1 MIGKP
6 HHLTVRPGQSA
17 KAAAAQVAGYVQA
30 ERNEEKKTGYY
41 SEKGGAPSRWLGE
54 GAKRLGLSGSVD
66 TETFMELL
74 QGHLPTGEDISD
86 RGGRKAS
93 RRMGTD
99 LTISAPKSFSMLVA
113 GAPPE
118 ERADLLRLWRE
129 SVNVAA
135 GVIEKEVITAR
146 LGKGGTKVEH
156 TGVMLAAAFGH
167 EDARPVD
174 GIADMDIHDHLI
186 VLNQTQ
192 RADGTWVARDLDFGQ
207 RNVLRMISDFAM
219 KAHLAKGL
227 QERGYGVRQT
237 RDGFEMSAITDD
249 QVKLFSRR
257 TTQVDE
263 ALESQGLT
271 RDSSSAAQRD
281 AANMATR
288 ESKSQLSQIDQAW
301 QWRSRLREAGVG
313 IDKMIRAARDVL
325 KRGPVTVAD
334 LSTEAVA
341 SATRHLGE
349 RESVFSK
356 RMTRVESLK
365 AGMGA
370 VTLDTVDQAIADKA
384 AGLIDV
390 GGDKLTTREALY
402 REQEILAHAR
412 EGRGQVKA
420 ICTESDVQALIEKV
434 EAGMEDGKRL
444 SDGQREAIRLALTTT
459 DRITAIV
466 GVWGVGKTTGAVRPI
481 VSQAKTHGFH
491 VVGITPTT
499 KARKELA
506 GAKPDELMTI
516 AAWLQTKPQTR
527 KDGTV
532 IRDERRLIVMDEAA
546 MVSAADMDRVMQK
559 LAAEGGHL
567 VLVGDPQQLR
577 AVSAGTPMQQMIETG
592 AVAHVKISQV
602 MRQTDAR
609 LREMAQV
616 WGDGDAK
623 GAVVIAQEYMRTVT
637 VTEDDWKVAGKM
649 RPENDL
655 TKGDHDHDDDDI
667 KPTDAMVRLAE
678 DTGMEAPD
686 EASFREVREWLDTHT
701 EKTLGY
707 DDRRRSP
714 SEKKATA
721 PREVRAAALAREAA
735 ATYLQLTAAQRDDT
749 IMMTGTHVLRR
760 AVNSLVREGL
770 RERGEIGAQEITIRA
785 LDKSDMTEEQ
795 MARPESYH
803 GRDDLVV
810 RLSERV
816 DRARKDVDYK
826 VVGVEKGRVIL
837 ERLESPNRRRS
848 WNPATAKNAQV
859 YVARDMVLAQG
870 DVIAFRDNAG
880 PKDTPERVDNGEIGK
895 ILHVN
900 KNVVSVRMEDGRT
913 IGLDAQKRHVIDHG
927 WAVTVH
933 ASQGATRERALYVAE
948 SAAGQEAIAQ
958 LGGVACSREKSALT
972 ILTDDQTKLSAK
984 LEKWAIHET
993 AMAAAKAAARDTDLE
1008 TLKDLRAEAQAEL
1021 GRAGDLSKARE
1032 AAEWERKERDGEV
1045 ESRVDR
1051 ENQEAREKEREA
1063 LEEEWEIER

>member
-1 MIGKP
+1 MIGIK
-6 HHLTVRPGQSA
+6 HLSVRPGQSPA
-17 KAAAAQVAGYVQA
+17 KAAQDITKYCQA
-30 ERNEEKKTGYY
+30 ERDAQKGTGYY
-41 SEKGGAPSRWLGE
+41 SERGGAPSRWLGE
-54 GAKRLGLSGSVD
+54 GARRLGLDGPVD
-66 TETFMELL
+66 AKVFTELL
-74 QGHLPTGEDISD
+74 QGHLPNGEDISE
-86 RGGRKAS
+86 RGGRQSS
-93 RRMGTD
+93 RRMATD

-113 GAPPE
+113 CAPPE
-118 ERADLLRLWRE
+118 EKVALMRLWDE
-129 SVNVAA
+129 AVAE
-135 GVIEKEVITAR
+135 GLKVVEKEVIVAR
-146 LGKGGTKVEH
+146 RGKGGIVAEH
-156 TGVMLAAAFGH
+156 TGVMVAAVFIH

-174 GIADMDIHDHLI
+174 GAADMDIHGHAI
-186 VLNQTQ
+186 ILNQTQ

-207 RNVLRMISDFAM
+207 RNVLRMTADFAT

-237 RDGFEMSAITDD
+237 KDGFEMADITDE
-249 QVKLFSRR
+249 QIKVFSRR
-257 TTQVDE
+257 KGQVDD

-271 RDSSSAAQRD
+271 RDSSTAAQRD

-301 QWRSRLREAGVG
+301 EWRSRLREAGVG

-325 KRGPVTVAD
+325 KRGPVAVAD
-334 LSTEAVA
+334 LSTDAVA

-356 RMTRVESLK
+356 RMTRLEALK

-402 REQEILAHAR
+402 REQEILARAR

-420 ICTESDVQALIEKV
+420 ICTERDVQALIEKV
-434 EAGMEDGKRL
+434 EVGMDEGKRL

-481 VSQAKTHGFH
+481 VAQAKTHGFH

-506 GAKPDELMTI
+506 GANPDELMTI

-527 KDGTV
+527 KDGAV
-532 IRDERRLIVMDEAA
+532 IRDEKRLIVMDEAA

-637 VTEDDWKVAGKM
+637 VTEEDWNTAGKAV
-649 RPENDL
+649 PE
-655 TKGDHDHDDDDI
+655 K
-667 KPTDAMVRLAE
+667 VSAE
-678 DTGMEAPD
+678 G
-686 EASFREVREWLDTHT
+686 
-701 EKTLGY
+701 
-707 DDRRRSP
+707 
-714 SEKKATA
+714 EKKTMA
-721 PREVRAAALAREAA
+721 PREVRAAALSREAA
-735 ATYLQLTAAQRDDT
+735 ATYLQLTAAQRDNT
-749 IMMTGTHVLRR
+749 IMMTGTHILRR
-760 AVNSLVREGL
+760 AVNGLVREGL

-803 GRDDLVV
+803 GREDLIV

-837 ERLESPNRRRS
+837 ERLESPNRSRS

-859 YVARDMVLAQG
+859 YVARDMALAAG
-870 DVIAFRDNAG
+870 DVITFRDNAG
-880 PKDTPERVDNGEIGK
+880 PKDTPERVDNGGIGK
-895 ILHVN
+895 ILHVD
-900 KNVVSVRMEDGRT
+900 KSEVTVRMEDGRT
-913 IGLDAQKRHVIDHG
+913 IGLDPQKRHVIDHG

-958 LGGVACSREKSALT
+958 MGGVACSREKSALT
-972 ILTDDQTKLSAK
+972 IITDDQAKLSAK

-993 AMAAAKAAARDTDLE
+993 AMAAAKAAAREVDLE

-1021 GRAGDLSKARE
+1021 GQAGDLSKARE
-1032 AAEWERKERDGEV
+1032 DAEWKRLEEEGAV
-1045 ESRVDR
+1045 EHRRDR
-1051 ENQEAREKEREA
+1051 ENQERRERE
-1063 LEEEWEIER
+1063 EGQEWEIER

>member
-1 MIGKP
+1 MIGIK
-6 HHLTVRPGQSA
+6 HLSVRPGQSP
-17 KAAAAQVAGYVQA
+17 KSAAAQVAGYVQA
-30 ERNEEKKTGYY
+30 ERDEEKKTGYY
-41 SEKGGAPSRWLGE
+41 SERGGAPSRWLGE
-54 GAKRLGLSGSVD
+54 GARRLGLSGSVD
-66 TETFMELL
+66 AEVFMELL

-86 RGGRKAS
+86 RGGRAAG

-113 GAPPE
+113 GADPE
-118 ERADLLRLWRE
+118 TRADLLRLWDE
-129 SVNVAA
+129 SVSAA
-135 GVIEKEVITAR
+135 ASVIEKESTVAR
-146 LGKGGTKVEH
+146 LGKGGATVEH
-156 TGVMLAAAFGH
+156 TNCMVAATFRH

-174 GIADMDIHDHLI
+174 GVADMDIHSHLI
-186 VLNQTQ
+186 HLNMTQ
-192 RADGTWVARDLDFGQ
+192 RSDGVWAARDLDFGQ
-207 RNVLRMISDFAM
+207 RNVLRMTADFAA
-219 KAHLAKGL
+219 KAVLAKGL
-227 QERGYGVRQT
+227 QERGHAIRQT
-237 RDGFEMSAITDD
+237 KDGFELAAITDPEIR
-249 QVKLFSRR
+249 LFSRR
-257 TTQVDE
+257 TTQIDDT
-263 ALESQGLT
+263 LEERGLT
-271 RDSSSAAQRD
+271 RQSSTSDQRD
-281 AANMATR
+281 ATNLATR
-288 ESKSQLSQIDQAW
+288 QDKLQLSQIEQAW
-301 QWRSRLREAGVG
+301 DWRKRLREAGIN

-334 LSTEAVA
+334 LSTDAVA

-356 RMTRVESLK
+356 RMTRLEALK

-412 EGRGQVKA
+412 EGRGQVEA
-420 ICTESDVQALIEKV
+420 ICTESDVQSLIEKV
-434 EAGMEDGKRL
+434 EAGMDEGKRL

-459 DRITAIV
+459 DRVSAIV

-491 VVGITPTT
+491 VIGITPTT

-506 GAKPDELMTI
+506 GAQPDELMTI
-516 AAWLQTKPQTR
+516 AAWLQTKPETR

-546 MVSAADMDRVMQK
+546 MVSAGDMDRVMQK

-637 VTEDDWKVAGKM
+637 VTEEDWKTAGKM
-649 RPENDL
+649 RPNNDPA
-655 TKGDHDHDDDDI
+655 KGGHDDDDI

-714 SEKKATA
+714 SEKKTMA

-749 IMMTGTHVLRR
+749 IMMTGTHILRR
-760 AVNSLVREGL
+760 AVNGLVRAGL
-770 RERGEIGAQEITIRA
+770 RERGEIGSQEITIRA

-795 MARPESYH
+795 MARPESYQ
-803 GRDDLVV
+803 GREDLVV

-837 ERLESPNRRRS
+837 ERLESPNRRRA
-848 WNPATAKNAQV
+848 WNPVTAKSAQV
-859 YVARDMVLAQG
+859 YVARDMALAAG

-895 ILHVN
+895 ILHVD
-900 KNVVSVRMEDGRT
+900 KSGVTVRMEDGRT
-913 IGLDAQKRHVIDHG
+913 IGLDPQKRHVIDHG

-948 SAAGQEAIAQ
+948 SAAGQDAIAQ

-972 ILTDDQTKLSAK
+972 ILTDDQAKLSAK
-984 LEKWAIHET
+984 LEKWAVHET
-993 AMAAAKAAARDTDLE
+993 AMAAAKAAAREVDLE

-1032 AAEWERKERDGEV
+1032 AAEWERQERDGEV
-1045 ESRVDR
+1045 EHRVDR

-1063 LEEEWEIER
+1063 LEDEWELER

>member
-1 MIGKP
+1 MIGIK
-6 HHLTVRPGQSA
+6 HLSVRPGQSPA
-17 KAAAAQVAGYVQA
+17 KAAQDITKYCQA
-30 ERNEEKKTGYY
+30 ERDAQKGTGYY
-41 SEKGGAPSRWLGE
+41 SERGGAPSRWLGE
-54 GAKRLGLSGSVD
+54 GARRLGLDGPVD
-66 TETFMELL
+66 AKVFTELL
-74 QGHLPTGEDISD
+74 QGHLPNGEDISE
-86 RGGRKAS
+86 RGGRQSS
-93 RRMGTD
+93 RRMATD

-113 GAPPE
+113 CAPPE
-118 ERADLLRLWRE
+118 EKVALMRLWDE
-129 SVNVAA
+129 AVAE
-135 GVIEKEVITAR
+135 GLKVVEKEVIVAR
-146 LGKGGTKVEH
+146 RGKGGIVAEH
-156 TGVMLAAAFGH
+156 TGVMVAAVFTH

-174 GIADMDIHDHLI
+174 GAADMDIHGHAI
-186 VLNQTQ
+186 ILNQTQ

-207 RNVLRMISDFAM
+207 RNVLRMTADFAT

-237 RDGFEMSAITDD
+237 KDGFEMADITDE
-249 QVKLFSRR
+249 QIKVFSRR
-257 TTQVDE
+257 KGQVDD

-271 RDSSSAAQRD
+271 RDSSTAAQRD

-301 QWRSRLREAGVG
+301 EWRSRLREAGVG

-325 KRGPVTVAD
+325 KRGPVAVAD
-334 LSTEAVA
+334 LSTDAVA

-356 RMTRVESLK
+356 RMTRLEALK

-402 REQEILAHAR
+402 REQEILARAR

-420 ICTESDVQALIEKV
+420 ICTERDVQALIEKV
-434 EAGMEDGKRL
+434 EVGMDEGKRL

-506 GAKPDELMTI
+506 GANPDELMTI

-527 KDGTV
+527 KDGAV
-532 IRDERRLIVMDEAA
+532 IRDEKRLIVMDEAA

-559 LAAEGGHL
+559 LAAEGGHI

-637 VTEDDWKVAGKM
+637 VTEEDWNTAGKAV
-649 RPENDL
+649 PE
-655 TKGDHDHDDDDI
+655 K
-667 KPTDAMVRLAE
+667 VSAE
-678 DTGMEAPD
+678 G
-686 EASFREVREWLDTHT
+686 
-701 EKTLGY
+701 
-707 DDRRRSP
+707 
-714 SEKKATA
+714 EKKTMA
-721 PREVRAAALAREAA
+721 PREVRAAALSREAA
-735 ATYLQLTAAQRDDT
+735 ATYLQLTAAQRDNT
-749 IMMTGTHVLRR
+749 IMMTGTHILRR
-760 AVNSLVREGL
+760 AVNGLVREGL

-816 DRARKDVDYK
+816 DRARKDVDYR

-848 WNPATAKNAQV
+848 WNPASAKNAQV
-859 YVARDMVLAQG
+859 YVARDMALAQG

-880 PKDTPERVDNGEIGK
+880 PKDTTERVDNGEIGK
-895 ILHVN
+895 ILHVD
-900 KNVVSVRMEDGRT
+900 KSGVTVRMEDGRT
-913 IGLDAQKRHVIDHG
+913 IGLDPQKRHVIDHG

-972 ILTDDQTKLSAK
+972 IITDDQAKLSAK

-993 AMAAAKAAARDTDLE
+993 AMAAAKAAAREVDLE

-1021 GRAGDLSKARE
+1021 GQAGDLSKARE
-1032 AAEWERKERDGEV
+1032 DAEWKRLEEEGAV
-1045 ESRVDR
+1045 EHRRDR
-1051 ENQEAREKEREA
+1051 ENQERRERE
-1063 LEEEWEIER
+1063 EGQEWEIER